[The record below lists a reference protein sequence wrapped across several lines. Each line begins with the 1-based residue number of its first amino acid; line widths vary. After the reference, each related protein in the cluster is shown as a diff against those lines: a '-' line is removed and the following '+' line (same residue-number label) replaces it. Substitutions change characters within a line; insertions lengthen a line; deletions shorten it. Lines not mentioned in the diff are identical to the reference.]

1 MDDAVSTIKWL
12 AGQSDR
18 VLFIS
23 TLCICGWFAWKQQK
37 RSEQMVDTLR
47 DELHAN
53 RDQLVIMVKE
63 VSGVVSAN
71 TELVR
76 RNIHTLERI
85 EERQ

>member
-1 MDDAVSTIKWL
+1 MDDAVSTFKWL

-18 VLFIS
+18 VLFIA
-23 TLCICGWFAWKQQK
+23 TLCMCGWFAWKQQR
-37 RSEQMVDTLR
+37 RSEAMVDTLR
-47 DELHAN
+47 DELKAN
-53 RDQLVIMVKE
+53 RDQLVTMVRE